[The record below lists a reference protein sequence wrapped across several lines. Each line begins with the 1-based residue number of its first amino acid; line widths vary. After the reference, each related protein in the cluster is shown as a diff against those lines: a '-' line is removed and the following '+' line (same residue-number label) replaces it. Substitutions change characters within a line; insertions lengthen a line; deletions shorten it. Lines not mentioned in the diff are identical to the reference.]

1 MLAENINAVIGVDT
15 HTDTHSASLV
25 SPLGAELAHIT
36 VPATGAGYLQL
47 LEWATEHAPGP
58 RLAWAVEGTRSHG
71 AGLTRLLTS
80 SGQTV
85 IEAARPPRRNARPG
99 GKSDPRDALLAARQA
114 LSAAHHAQPR
124 GDGPREALRLLLVV
138 RNTSALAR
146 TAAINTLKALILT
159 AQTTSA
165 NNCVVAPSSTSLPA
179 SADCAS
185 KAATPSNG
193 RTLMAALRGLA
204 SRIRVLDQDMRANE
218 RALTD
223 IVRSVLPELL
233 DQPGL
238 GPFSA
243 AQLLV
248 AFSHPNRCR
257 NEAEFAAL
265 GGVAPLEASSGRV
278 VRHRL
283 NRHGDRQLNRALH
296 TIATSRMRYHDETKT
311 YRDRRI
317 AEGKSDYEIRRCLKR
332 SISRALYR
340 LMQRTLAS
348 EVPPAELLLSP
359 RT

>member
-1 MLAENINAVIGVDT
+1 MVPKG
-15 HTDTHSASLV
+15 LV

-58 RLAWAVEGTRSHG
+58 KLAWAVEGTRSHG
-71 AGLTRLLTS
+71 TGLARLLTS
-80 SGQTV
+80 SGQIV

-159 AQTTSA
+159 AADDIRDQLRGWT
-165 NNCVVAPSSTSLPA
+165 VVDQLARIGRLRG
-179 SADCAS
+179 
-185 KAATPSNG
+185 KAGDTVER

-204 SRIRVLDQDMRANE
+204 SRIRVLDQDMRTNE
-218 RALTD
+218 RALTE

-233 DQPGL
+233 EQPGV

-248 AFSHPNRCR
+248 AFSHPGRCR
-257 NEAEFAAL
+257 NEAAFAAL

-296 TIATSRMRYHDETKT
+296 TIATSRMRYHDESKI
-311 YRDRRI
+311 YRDRRV

-332 SISRALYR
+332 SISRSLYR

-348 EVPPAELLLSP
+348 EDLAEP
-359 RT
+359 RLTLHNVASAA

>member
-124 GDGPREALRLLLVV
+124 RDGPRAALRLLLVL

-159 AQTTSA
+159 APDDIREQ
-165 NNCVVAPSSTSLPA
+165 LR
-179 SADCAS
+179 
-185 KAATPSNG
+185 G
-193 RTLMAALRGLA
+193 RTIVDQLA
-204 SRIRVLDQDMRANE
+204 R
-218 RALTD
+218 
-223 IVRSVLPELL
+223 
-233 DQPGL
+233 
-238 GPFSA
+238 
-243 AQLLV
+243 
-248 AFSHPNRCR
+248 
-257 NEAEFAAL
+257 
-265 GGVAPLEASSGRV
+265 
-278 VRHRL
+278 
-283 NRHGDRQLNRALH
+283 
-296 TIATSRMRYHDETKT
+296 
-311 YRDRRI
+311 
-317 AEGKSDYEIRRCLKR
+317 
-332 SISRALYR
+332 ISRLR
-340 LMQRTLAS
+340 VKGGDTVERTHAHGRS
-348 EVPPAELLLSP
+348 ARARVPDP
-359 RT
+359 RA